1 MLSRHCSR
9 WLFQLTKR
17 NSNRNFSTYY
27 WFWKEEK
34 KTLNSR
40 DKNSI
45 NFLIFQFQYSSFVS
59 RCWLLLNI
67 LFCFGCIAWFL
78 NIQQANKDTTYW
90 KEEFSVLWYSSMHQ
104 NIGILWYNTR
114 RRLRWTN
121 PLICHWLIWSHD
133 HNIHPLTQDY
143 NIESFPSISSPTV
156 IYTFVADIAGKI
168 LCRRRRTPP
177 SSSTSPFHQ

>member
-45 NFLIFQFQYSSFVS
+45 NFLIFQFQYSSFPSLHLISVQNSEDKRLHIHIPGLPCQHHSQVVCNHS
-59 RCWLLLNI
+59 RAWNFRAPNHAPQRLVCQKQSTPLPRGSLSLEPPQDILEFHLL
-67 LFCFGCIAWFL
+67 GEKPTKFL
-78 NIQQANKDTTYW
+78 NIW
-90 KEEFSVLWYSSMHQ
+90 Q
-104 NIGILWYNTR
+104 NHVVY
-114 RRLRWTN
+114 
-121 PLICHWLIWSHD
+121 
-133 HNIHPLTQDY
+133 Q
-143 NIESFPSISSPTV
+143 
-156 IYTFVADIAGKI
+156 
-168 LCRRRRTPP
+168 
-177 SSSTSPFHQ
+177 

>member
-78 NIQQANKDTTYW
+78 NIQQANKDATCTRERILSTIILLGNASKDPNSMIQIAHYLFISKYQVWSQNETKATAFYCEDSGKTSLLSCLRAW
-90 KEEFSVLWYSSMHQ
+90 KTWELLS
-104 NIGILWYNTR
+104 NIWAL
-114 RRLRWTN
+114 RL
-121 PLICHWLIWSHD
+121 
-133 HNIHPLTQDY
+133 
-143 NIESFPSISSPTV
+143 
-156 IYTFVADIAGKI
+156 
-168 LCRRRRTPP
+168 
-177 SSSTSPFHQ
+177 